1 MSSVL
6 VRPRHRRGWESQ
18 PYEVGQG
25 GADPECVL
33 VTDGDGSLNNLKING
48 QIAAVTGCVL
58 VTDGDG
64 SLNAVV
70 CA

>member
-1 MSSVL
+1 MSTG
-6 VRPRHRRGWESQ
+6 RG
-18 PYEVGQG
+18 
-25 GADPECVL
+25 CVL